1 MPRPLRLSLAAAV
14 SLLTLAALVW
24 LASAWYSSRLPATY
38 SVMDYAVADYGG
50 GSRPVSSHEHDHHG
64 GQSGV
69 SVATLR
75 GPRTGGPIV
84 RFRLTAKH
92 ATIRLASGRTIE
104 ALTFNG
110 RSPGPELRVHEGD
123 LVEVTLFNKDVEDG
137 VTIHWHG
144 VDVPDAEDGVA
155 GVTQDAVEPGQSYTY
170 RFLASQVGTFWYHTH
185 QDSAEDVKR
194 GLYGAFVIEPT
205 EPVPAHTLDLALVA
219 HVFDGVQTLNASDG
233 VERRVVAPGT
243 PVRLRLINSDNN
255 PQRFTV
261 GGTRFKVVA
270 IDGTDLNEPSPLEGR
285 TLELAGGGRYDIA
298 FTMPVTPV
306 VLAIVDTGVR
316 LALSSD
322 GEASPPAAPAG
333 AIFDPS
339 SYGEPES
346 TPFGASSQFDRTFE
360 LVIGTKPGFLN
371 GKPGK
376 QWTING
382 RIFPRI
388 PVFVVRT
395 GDLVRVTIKNN
406 TSKVHPMHLHGHHIL
421 VLSRDGVAVS
431 GSPWWSDTLEVQSH
445 ERYEVAFR
453 ADNPGI
459 WMDHCHNLRH
469 AAGGLT
475 MHVAYIG
482 YSTPFQTGTPAH
494 NHPE

>member
-1 MPRPLRLSLAAAV
+1 MPRPLRLTLAAAV
-14 SLLTLAALVW
+14 ALLTLAALVW

-194 GLYGAFVIEPT
+194 GLYGAFVIEPA

-255 PQRFTV
+255 PQRFTRGRHALQGRRHRRHGLERTFAARREDARARRRWALRHRLHDARDTGRPRDRRHGRQARTEQRRKGV
-261 GGTRFKVVA
+261 TPGGTRGGDIRSVF
-270 IDGTDLNEPSPLEGR
+270 LR
-285 TLELAGGGRYDIA
+285 RAGI
-298 FTMPVTPV
+298 
-306 VLAIVDTGVR
+306 
-316 LALSSD
+316 
-322 GEASPPAAPAG
+322 
-333 AIFDPS
+333 
-339 SYGEPES
+339 
-346 TPFGASSQFDRTFE
+346 
-360 LVIGTKPGFLN
+360 
-371 GKPGK
+371 
-376 QWTING
+376 
-382 RIFPRI
+382 
-388 PVFVVRT
+388 
-395 GDLVRVTIKNN
+395 
-406 TSKVHPMHLHGHHIL
+406 
-421 VLSRDGVAVS
+421 
-431 GSPWWSDTLEVQSH
+431 DTLRRLEPVRPHVRARDRDTS
-445 ERYEVAFR
+445 RAF
-453 ADNPGI
+453 
-459 WMDHCHNLRH
+459 
-469 AAGGLT
+469 
-475 MHVAYIG
+475 
-482 YSTPFQTGTPAH
+482 
-494 NHPE
+494 

>member
-144 VDVPDAEDGVA
+144 VDVPAAEDGVA
-155 GVTQDAVEPGQSYTY
+155 GVTQDAVEPGRSYTY

-194 GLYGAFVIEPT
+194 GLYGAFVIEPA
-205 EPVPAHTLDLALVA
+205 EPAPAHTLDLALVA

-261 GGTRFKVVA
+261 GGTRFKVAA
-270 IDGTDLNEPSPLEGR
+270 IDGTDLNEPSPLKGMTPRARRRWALRHRLHDARDAGR
-285 TLELAGGGRYDIA
+285 SRDRRHRRQARTEQRRRG
-298 FTMPVTPV
+298 VTPGGTRGGDIRSV
-306 VLAIVDTGVR
+306 ILR
-316 LALSSD
+316 R
-322 GEASPPAAPAG
+322 AG
-333 AIFDPS
+333 I
-339 SYGEPES
+339 
-346 TPFGASSQFDRTFE
+346 
-360 LVIGTKPGFLN
+360 
-371 GKPGK
+371 
-376 QWTING
+376 
-382 RIFPRI
+382 
-388 PVFVVRT
+388 
-395 GDLVRVTIKNN
+395 
-406 TSKVHPMHLHGHHIL
+406 
-421 VLSRDGVAVS
+421 
-431 GSPWWSDTLEVQSH
+431 DTLRRLEPVRPH
-445 ERYEVAFR
+445 VR
-453 ADNPGI
+453 ARDR
-459 WMDHCHNLRH
+459 DRSR
-469 AAGGLT
+469 A
-475 MHVAYIG
+475 
-482 YSTPFQTGTPAH
+482 S
-494 NHPE
+494 